1 MDVIIC
7 MDLSGTLSTF
17 NLFLD
22 TLRHD
27 PITSFLQK
35 HFPHHIDTYN
45 IMLQNKYFIS

>member
-35 HFPHHIDTYN
+35 LAT
-45 IMLQNKYFIS
+45 